1 MEAPS
6 LSVRKGAWTEEE
18 DILLKKCI
26 EKYGEGT
33 WHRVPFRAG
42 LNRCRKSCRLRWLN
56 YLKPDIKRGAF
67 ADDEVDLMIRLHNL
81 LGNRWSLIAGRL
93 PGRTAN
99 DVKNYWNTYLR
110 KKMVKPSPKLNIEVI
125 KPRPLN
131 LSVPL
136 DKNNNNNNNDSD
148 HAAASTPASNSL
160 VSSDSGNNSSYDFS
174 NDNNEI
180 MWWKNM
186 LMNEDEPQGFGNNIN
201 HSASGDQFINEAL
214 GDVRT
219 QVVEED
225 NYGTV
230 DELFIDFDL
239 WNMLNP

>member
-1 MEAPS
+1 
-6 LSVRKGAWTEEE
+6 
-18 DILLKKCI
+18 
-26 EKYGEGT
+26 
-33 WHRVPFRAG
+33 
-42 LNRCRKSCRLRWLN
+42 
-56 YLKPDIKRGAF
+56 
-67 ADDEVDLMIRLHNL
+67 
-81 LGNRWSLIAGRL
+81 
-93 PGRTAN
+93 
-99 DVKNYWNTYLR
+99 
-110 KKMVKPSPKLNIEVI
+110 MVKPSPKLNIEAI

-148 HAAASTPASNSL
+148 LAAASTPASNSL
-160 VSSDSGNNSSYDFS
+160 VSSVSGNNSSYDFS

-186 LMNEDEPQGFGNNIN
+186 LMNEDEPQGLGNNIN
-201 HSASGDQFINEAL
+201 HSAFINEAF

>member
-1 MEAPS
+1 
-6 LSVRKGAWTEEE
+6 
-18 DILLKKCI
+18 
-26 EKYGEGT
+26 
-33 WHRVPFRAG
+33 
-42 LNRCRKSCRLRWLN
+42 
-56 YLKPDIKRGAF
+56 
-67 ADDEVDLMIRLHNL
+67 
-81 LGNRWSLIAGRL
+81 
-93 PGRTAN
+93 
-99 DVKNYWNTYLR
+99 
-110 KKMVKPSPKLNIEVI
+110 MVKPSPKLNIKVI
-125 KPRPLN
+125 KPRPLD

-148 HAAASTPASNSL
+148 LAAASTPASNSL

-201 HSASGDQFINEAL
+201 HSAFINEAL

-225 NYGTV
+225 HYGTV